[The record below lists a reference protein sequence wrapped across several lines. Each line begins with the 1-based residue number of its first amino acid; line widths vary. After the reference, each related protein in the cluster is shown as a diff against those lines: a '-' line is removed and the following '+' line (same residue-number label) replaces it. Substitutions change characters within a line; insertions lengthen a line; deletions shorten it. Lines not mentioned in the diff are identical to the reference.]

1 MTPTHAAGP
10 DGSIRLASATRADI
24 AVDVVA
30 VVVLGILGIVGFRL
44 AYGGTDYLLA
54 GIVGVTIGTA
64 IGLVGAVRR
73 VGAVI
78 VTSWLVAAYFAF
90 SGMALHSLAT
100 AAVLP
105 NAAVLRAAASGPI
118 WGWAELIT
126 TLAPVGDTA
135 KLLAVPYVAATL
147 ATAYTISVARRTSS
161 SFFLALGPI
170 SLVAISILFGTSTP
184 AALLT
189 QGLGTAVILFGWLAI
204 RRRGSRSNAV
214 AAAGRSRLVG
224 GVLMLTLAG
233 IVSATVGGSIP
244 GADHRARYVLRD
256 QAEPPFDPRDYASP
270 LAGYRHYSDDRGSN
284 LRDKVLFTV
293 SELPPNVPIRLAVL
307 DSYDGNVWNVGG
319 GPESGGSSGVFQRV
333 GQVIPTDV
341 KGKTA
346 AVTFKIGQYD
356 DVWLP
361 TIGTVTGVHFAGSNS
376 TEKADSLRFNRSSN
390 TAAVPARLRNG
401 DQVTI
406 DAVIA
411 EEVPRKLLSDAIA
424 GDAGVGNLEIVPEE
438 VRSLAALIT
447 ESITPGYSRGLAIG
461 NTFIQDPQYGFS
473 DGRDGQQPS
482 AAGHSLRRMTD
493 FAKDVTDKGLTF
505 ANGEQYASA
514 MALMSRS
521 VGLPA
526 RVVLGFCPS
535 GCPGKNVEITGEKV
549 GAWVEVQV
557 DKFGWVPLLSTPDQ
571 EKQPKEPTPLPTP
584 TPENASQPPPPPVT
598 VPPADDIASD
608 ELLDQDEPPE
618 KDDPVIPPAVL
629 YAGLIVGTPIALLAA
644 AILALWA
651 FKRRRRQRRRQRGT
665 LRDRVAGGWSEIQ
678 DLARDMG
685 NPFPPDSTRR
695 ESAGFIGNAAVGDA
709 AAMADL
715 ATFGPEAP
723 IEADV
728 EYYWD
733 KVETARNSMLS
744 SIGHFGRFRVSITP
758 TSVLTERRRLRNQI
772 KPAQKRRHPRR
783 KKVLTP

>member
-1 MTPTHAAGP
+1 
-10 DGSIRLASATRADI
+10 
-24 AVDVVA
+24 
-30 VVVLGILGIVGFRL
+30 
-44 AYGGTDYLLA
+44 
-54 GIVGVTIGTA
+54 
-64 IGLVGAVRR
+64 
-73 VGAVI
+73 
-78 VTSWLVAAYFAF
+78 
-90 SGMALHSLAT
+90 
-100 AAVLP
+100 
-105 NAAVLRAAASGPI
+105 
-118 WGWAELIT
+118 
-126 TLAPVGDTA
+126 
-135 KLLAVPYVAATL
+135 
-147 ATAYTISVARRTSS
+147 
-161 SFFLALGPI
+161 
-170 SLVAISILFGTSTP
+170 
-184 AALLT
+184 
-189 QGLGTAVILFGWLAI
+189 
-204 RRRGSRSNAV
+204 
-214 AAAGRSRLVG
+214 
-224 GVLMLTLAG
+224 
-233 IVSATVGGSIP
+233 
-244 GADHRARYVLRD
+244 
-256 QAEPPFDPRDYASP
+256 
-270 LAGYRHYSDDRGSN
+270 
-284 LRDKVLFTV
+284 
-293 SELPPNVPIRLAVL
+293 
-307 DSYDGNVWNVGG
+307 
-319 GPESGGSSGVFQRV
+319 
-333 GQVIPTDV
+333 
-341 KGKTA
+341 
-346 AVTFKIGQYD
+346 
-356 DVWLP
+356 
-361 TIGTVTGVHFAGSNS
+361 
-376 TEKADSLRFNRSSN
+376 
-390 TAAVPARLRNG
+390 
-401 DQVTI
+401 
-406 DAVIA
+406 
-411 EEVPRKLLSDAIA
+411 
-424 GDAGVGNLEIVPEE
+424 
-438 VRSLAALIT
+438 
-447 ESITPGYSRGLAIG
+447 
-461 NTFIQDPQYGFS
+461 
-473 DGRDGQQPS
+473 
-482 AAGHSLRRMTD
+482 MTD